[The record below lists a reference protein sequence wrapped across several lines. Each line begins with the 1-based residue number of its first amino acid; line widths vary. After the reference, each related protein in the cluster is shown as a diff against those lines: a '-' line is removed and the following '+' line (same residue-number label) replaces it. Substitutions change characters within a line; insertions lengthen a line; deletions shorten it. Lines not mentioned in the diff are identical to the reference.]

1 MAMGQI
7 YPMNGIKTGSTTK
20 DHIVDAALEVILDT
34 GVIGATFRRIA
45 TKAGVS
51 PGTMTYYFSSIN
63 EILDAAFRKMVSQ
76 IAVVFRKRLMDARKP
91 DEAVEAVVDL
101 ICGDIWATPRHM
113 LLSFELYA
121 FASRQPQYQ
130 TVMTEWMDKSRDAL
144 YQHYDLKTASSL
156 DAMIEGF
163 TIHRHLNPD
172 VISREEV
179 RRCVSLIANA
189 SSKNKAEL

>member
-1 MAMGQI
+1 MGG
-7 YPMNGIKTGSTTK
+7 NKSGSTTK

-34 GVIGATFRRIA
+34 GVTGATFRRIA
-45 TKAGVS
+45 SQAGVS

-63 EILDAAFRKMVSQ
+63 EILEAAFRKMVAQ
-76 IAVVFRKRLMDARKP
+76 ITAVFKKRLTGASDP
-91 DEAVEAVVDL
+91 DEAIDAVVDL

-121 FASRQPQYQ
+121 FASRQPEYQ
-130 TVMTEWMDKSRDAL
+130 AVMTEWMEKCRDAL
-144 YQHYDLKTASSL
+144 HQHYDLRTASAL

-179 RRCVSLIANA
+179 RRCVSLIASA
-189 SSKNKAEL
+189 SH